1 MPDISAK
8 KTPPFTL
15 GLWAERTARG
25 SPYELAA
32 LGPYRGSTKVVVGEI
47 FNFEGRA
54 PDLLVGV
61 RRQALPQRYDLGL
74 SPQLPNVRNRTV
86 A

>member
-15 GLWAERTARG
+15 GLWAEETTRG
-25 SPYELAA
+25 SPYELAT
-32 LGPYRGSTKVVVGEI
+32 LGPYRGPTKVVVGEI